1 MGWLILVS
9 KARGTAVGYVG
20 FVFFALEPLAIKTAH
35 STSIFLS
42 SNTDYLVTARSA
54 RFYNMST
61 FIRMLKISALKKL
74 VTDSMAI
81 DLGTASTIIA
91 VKGRG
96 VVLDEPSM
104 VAVNNLTEEIIA
116 FGLEA
121 FEMMGREG
129 RDVSVVEPLIGGVV
143 GDFERT
149 KKMLAHFVKKAKT
162 RGSNISLQA
171 VMSMVS
177 DVTHVE
183 QRALYHA
190 AEEAGIG
197 RVYMMEEGLA
207 AAFGAGVL
215 PNDKRASAIVDIGA
229 GTTNVAVIAKGAIVH
244 SASERFGSKEINA
257 VLATHLRRH
266 RGLQVGE
273 ESTEIL
279 KTNFASA
286 YLPDDIAKTT
296 IVRGRDVQTGS
307 PSAVE
312 ITAGEVYPIVE
323 SIVRRIA
330 TLVKE
335 TLTELRPEVA
345 ADIYDRGVILT
356 GGGAL
361 LDGIDQYM
369 RSFIN
374 LAVSIGDEPR
384 YATVNGLLKMFDDP
398 KLLERVNRNE
408 LGIMQNAE
416 VPFEA

>member
-1 MGWLILVS
+1 
-9 KARGTAVGYVG
+9 
-20 FVFFALEPLAIKTAH
+20 
-35 STSIFLS
+35 
-42 SNTDYLVTARSA
+42 
-54 RFYNMST
+54 
-61 FIRMLKISALKKL
+61 MLKISSLKKL

-81 DLGTASTIIA
+81 DLGTANTIIA

-96 VVLDEPSM
+96 IVLDEPSM
-104 VAVNNLTEEIIA
+104 VAVNEITEEIVA
-116 FGLEA
+116 FGQEA
-121 FEMMGREG
+121 ADMIGREG
-129 RDVSVVEPLIGGVV
+129 RDITVKAPLIGGVV
-143 GDFERT
+143 ADYERT

-162 RGSNISLQA
+162 GGSNISIQA

-183 QRALYHA
+183 QRAMINA

-197 RVYMMEEGLA
+197 KVYMMEEGLA

-215 PNDKRASAIVDIGA
+215 PNDKRASAVVDVGA
-229 GTTNVAVIAKGAIVH
+229 GTTNIAIIAKGTIVH
-244 SASERFGSKEINA
+244 SASERFGSNEINA

-273 ESTEIL
+273 ETTELL
-279 KTNFASA
+279 KSSFASA
-286 YLPDDIAKTT
+286 YLPEDLSRATE
-296 IVRGRDVQTGS
+296 VRGRDVQTGS
-307 PSAVE
+307 PAAVE

-330 TLVKE
+330 QLVKD

-345 ADIYDRGVILT
+345 ADIYDRGVVLT

-361 LDGIDQYM
+361 LDGIDRYM
-369 RSFIN
+369 RSYVN
-374 LAVSIGDEPR
+374 LAMTVADEPR
-384 YATVNGLLKMFDDP
+384 YATVNGLVKMFDDP

-416 VPFEA
+416 IPFEA

>member
-1 MGWLILVS
+1 
-9 KARGTAVGYVG
+9 
-20 FVFFALEPLAIKTAH
+20 
-35 STSIFLS
+35 
-42 SNTDYLVTARSA
+42 
-54 RFYNMST
+54 
-61 FIRMLKISALKKL
+61 MLKISSLKKL

-96 VVLDEPSM
+96 IVVDEPSM
-104 VAVNNLTEEIIA
+104 VAINEITEEIVA
-116 FGLEA
+116 FGQEA
-121 FEMMGREG
+121 ADMIGREG
-129 RDVSVVEPLIGGVV
+129 RDINVKAPLIGGVV
-143 GDFERT
+143 ADYERT
-149 KKMLAHFVKKAKT
+149 KRMLAHFVKKAKT
-162 RGSNISLQA
+162 GGSNISLQA

-183 QRALYHA
+183 QRAMLNA
-190 AEEAGIG
+190 AEDAGVG
-197 RVYMMEEGLA
+197 KVYMMEEGLA

-229 GTTNVAVIAKGAIVH
+229 GTTNIAIIAKGSIVH
-244 SASERFGSKEINA
+244 SASDRFGSNEINA

-273 ESTEIL
+273 ETTEML
-279 KTNFASA
+279 KTAFAST
-286 YLPDDIAKTT
+286 YLPDDISKS
-296 IVRGRDVQTGS
+296 IEVRGRDVQTGS
-307 PSAVE
+307 PAAVE
-312 ITAGEVYPIVE
+312 ITSGEVYPIVE

-330 TLVKE
+330 QLVKD

-374 LAVSIGDEPR
+374 LAVTIADEPR
-384 YATVNGLLKMFDDP
+384 YATVNGLVKMFDNP

-416 VPFEA
+416 IPFEA